1 MLNYCSIALETGV
14 ASLAN
19 GSARVIV
26 SKTADEESGSRTEA
40 ITAVKLEVENVLEGE
55 GGLRALFLGS
65 SLVSSVSFE
74 LIVVYKASSP
84 TTYPHLISATLDD
97 LSYDTIIILN
107 PYLSHSHST
116 SRTSVSSSDASPGYL
131 TWT

>member
-1 MLNYCSIALETGV
+1 MHC
-14 ASLAN
+14 
-19 GSARVIV
+19 
-26 SKTADEESGSRTEA
+26 
-40 ITAVKLEVENVLEGE
+40 
-55 GGLRALFLGS
+55 
-65 SLVSSVSFE
+65 SSVRLWSLRF

-84 TTYPHLISATLDD
+84 TTYPHLISTTLDD
-97 LSYDTIIILN
+97 LSYDTTIILN